1 LLENSNK
8 IVSNRGFQSVYK
20 MTKEDSKKQNSI
32 LSWLK
37 KNKWIILIVLLTIL
51 LLCVVG
57 YFYFKRTTT
66 SFVNQTDK
74 VATVKINR
82 SISATLAIGSSFKKI
97 EDTTHLT
104 LQFQVQGNAYFEIQ
118 PTELPVV
125 LIGDNGIVFSKGG
138 NIMIMQREKSLYAL
152 VLDGEAV
159 ISKSLKRSFNEGLNL
174 SKNEVGQV
182 SDNIEGILKRVNR
195 NPNYTAWLTKKI
207 VFEGTLLSEALN
219 LLEEVYGQKV
229 QLPSAEVGECRVVGT
244 FENASFEEVLYKIT
258 QDINLTVSKNEIEY
272 NLEGVGCL

>member
-1 LLENSNK
+1 
-8 IVSNRGFQSVYK
+8 

-66 SFVNQTDK
+66 SFVNQTEK

-118 PTELPVV
+118 PSELPVV
-125 LIGDNGIVFSKGG
+125 LIGDNGIVSSKGG
-138 NIMIMQREKSLYAL
+138 SIMIVQGNKSLEAL

-159 ISKSLKRSFNEGLNL
+159 LSKSLKRSFNEGLNL

-182 SDNIEGILKRVNR
+182 SENIEGILKRVNR

-219 LLEEVYGQKV
+219 LLEEVYGHKV
-229 QLPSAEVGECRVVGT
+229 QLPSAEVGECRVVGS
-244 FENASFEEVLYKIT
+244 FDNASFEEVLYKIT
-258 QDINLTVSKNEIEY
+258 QNINLTVSKNEIEY
-272 NLEGVGCL
+272 KLDGVGCL